1 MHQYRSSSSTPSG
14 DQHGVFFPSVNMDYD
29 YDFPTSF
36 TPLQWDV
43 FQSVHNDSF
52 MMEMLNKTGYYI
64 GNTFYN

>member
-1 MHQYRSSSSTPSG
+1 
-14 DQHGVFFPSVNMDYD
+14 MDYD